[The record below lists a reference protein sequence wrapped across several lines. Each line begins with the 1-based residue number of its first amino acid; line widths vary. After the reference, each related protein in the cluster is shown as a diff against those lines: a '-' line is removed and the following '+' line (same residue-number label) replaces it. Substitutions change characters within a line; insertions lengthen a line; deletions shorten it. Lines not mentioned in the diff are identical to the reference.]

1 MKNENNFELS
11 NIELNDAE
19 QLVEIKDDEL
29 RQVTGGGYTMPTEH
43 RQHSCQH
50 VN

>member
-19 QLVEIKDDEL
+19 QLVEIKDEEL
-29 RQVTGGGYTMPTEH
+29 KQVTGGTYTQDAQNSLGTCMH
-43 RQHSCQH
+43 KH
-50 VN
+50 